1 MFKLKS
7 LGNQMNHFY
16 RMGSNLSG
24 KELLM
29 WNDIQ
34 EQFQWESNK
43 FHGNLIA
50 FWSIRIRKG
59 IIDSLFK
66 FNSLADQIRRTN
78 SRTVPLG
85 IK

>member
-1 MFKLKS
+1 MFKIIIGMIDKL
-7 LGNQMNHFY
+7 
-16 RMGSNLSG
+16 
-24 KELLM
+24 
-29 WNDIQ
+29 
-34 EQFQWESNK
+34 
-43 FHGNLIA
+43 